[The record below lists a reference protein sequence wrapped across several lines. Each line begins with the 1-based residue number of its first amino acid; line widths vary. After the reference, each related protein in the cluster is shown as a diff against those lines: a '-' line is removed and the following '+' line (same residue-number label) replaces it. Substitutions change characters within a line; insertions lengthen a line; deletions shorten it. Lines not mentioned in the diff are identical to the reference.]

1 MDGEAGWLERISEE
15 KKIVYIY
22 IYIHVSIEL
31 VEEIRG

>member
-22 IYIHVSIEL
+22 IYVSIEL